1 MIKIQDVLSCAVV
14 ILLLCPPVY
23 QIHHEYIAKDL
34 YITEIYKLDSSY
46 KDENGKY
53 YFVYY
58 DKNSVKQ
65 LYQVNENRYNI
76 TKKNE
81 NITVI
86 RDNPNVY
93 GALATIVYIEYAII
107 SFLAFV
113 FIFF

>member
-1 MIKIQDVLSCAVV
+1 MKKINYIIISVLL
-14 ILLLCPPVY
+14 ICPIY
-23 QIHHEYIAKDL
+23 YLYHEYIAKDL

-81 NITVI
+81 NITVVL
-86 RDNPNVY
+86 DNPNVY
-93 GALATIVYIEYAII
+93 SALADIAYIEYGIVAFIA
-107 SFLAFV
+107 FL

>member
-1 MIKIQDVLSCAVV
+1 MIKIQDVLSWAVV
-14 ILLLCPPVY
+14 ILLLCPPAY

-81 NITVI
+81 NITVVLY
-86 RDNPNVY
+86 NQNVY
-93 GALATIVYIEYAII
+93 SALADIAYIEYGIVAFIA
-107 SFLAFV
+107 FL